1 MKTFK
6 DLEFKKRDNFISI
19 QATMVFDNGYKL
31 SVVAGSSAYCSPR
44 EDNTDPDFFESFE
57 VGVFNSDKELTREFF
72 PSDHN
77 DDVMGWQSRA
87 DINTLMLQI
96 QSK

>member
-1 MKTFK
+1 MKTFR
-6 DLEFKKRDNFISI
+6 DLQFEKRDNFISL

-44 EDNTDPDFFESFE
+44 ESNTDLDFYESFE
-57 VGVFNSDKELTREFF
+57 VGVFAPNGDFTREFF
-72 PSDHN
+72 PSDHD
-77 DDVMGWQSRA
+77 DDVMGWQDRA
-87 DINTLMLQI
+87 EINTLMLQI